1 MKQRITT
8 LEAIVIVVIAI
19 VPSSLFYIPSFVIQI
34 AKQDGWISVLL
45 ALVFS
50 LLLALVIGH
59 VCAEGNRQP
68 LLKWLQNR
76 FGKMISTGLGLVLCV
91 YYFVASVVIVRQ
103 FSNFM
108 SEQALLTTPMV
119 MLAGI
124 IVLVSVYIAS
134 QGIES
139 LARVIF
145 IVFLFFTFFVGFNM
159 VLIWGQLDFNQFL
172 PFIESPPSD
181 HVEAMLMPL
190 GCLSEIA
197 VLLLIMPYLEK
208 PESSIKVAIWGT
220 AISGTIFMLVTMVT
234 IAVFGTKIIGAIS
247 YPAFA
252 AIGTVEIGQFIE
264 RVDVFLISAWTASM
278 FAQVSIFT
286 FGFFQLT
293 EQTFK
298 ITPHFSHYAAGGIF
312 ILANA
317 LFAWPSNVVVAE
329 FSYTTLTIYF
339 LLNNY
344 AVCMLIWI
352 GLRLTKHKAMPSLEG
367 L

>member
-8 LEAIVIVVIAI
+8 LQAIVIIVIAI

-45 ALVFS
+45 ALAVS
-50 LLLALVIGH
+50 LLLAVVIGH
-59 VCAEGNRQP
+59 VCMEGNRKP
-68 LLKWLQNR
+68 LLEWLQSR
-76 FGKMISTGLGLVLCV
+76 FGKLISTGLGLILCV
-91 YYFVASVVIVRQ
+91 YYFVASAVIVRQ
-103 FSNFM
+103 FTNFM
-108 SEQALLTTPMV
+108 SEQALMNTPMA

-139 LARVIF
+139 LSRVIF
-145 IVFLFFTFFVGFNM
+145 VVFLFFMFSVGLNII
-159 VLIWGQLDFNQFL
+159 LIWGQFDFNQFL
-172 PFIESPPSD
+172 PIFESPPAD
-181 HVEAMLMPL
+181 HMEAMLMPL

-197 VLLLIMPYLEK
+197 VLLLLVPYLET
-208 PESSIKVAIWGT
+208 PTSSIKVAIWGT
-220 AISGTIFMLVTMVT
+220 VISGTIFVCVSMVT

-252 AIGTVEIGQFIE
+252 AIGTVEIGHFIE
-264 RVDVFLISAWTASM
+264 RVDVLLISAWTASM

-298 ITPHFSHYAAGGIF
+298 LTPHFSHYAAGGVL
-312 ILANA
+312 ILATA

-329 FSYTTLTIYF
+329 FSYTTLTLYF

-344 AVCMLIWI
+344 AICMLVWF
-352 GLRLTKHKAMPSLEG
+352 GLHLTKHKATPSVEG